1 MKNLLAILSI
11 HVLRIPRST
20 TLLLFLWLVIGA
32 CNPPDLNGGATDTP
46 DNGSVP
52 ASATAPESPTP
63 SPMAILVASPES
75 DANLTSEVEDVLVEF
90 GENNGLLVEKR
101 EGLASTDLPDG
112 LRIVVAL
119 PPDPGIVDLAASAPQ
134 VQFVAVGIPGLQP
147 GGNLTVIES
156 AGGKP
161 EHVGFMAG
169 VTAAIITQDWRVG
182 VISVSDTEEG
192 QLARESFITG
202 VRYYCG
208 LCQQTYPPY
217 YEYPLFVEMPAEA
230 SAEQWRASADQLL
243 SSAVTTVYVAPGV
256 GDGSLLEYIAQS
268 GAAIIGSVPPPE
280 GFGANWIATIQ
291 ADFREGLQST
301 LASVLAGQTGDSVEV
316 SLNFL
321 FVNPDWLSIGRLTYI
336 NTILDDLLAG
346 YILPVEP

>member
-1 MKNLLAILSI
+1 MKNLAAVLPK
-11 HVLRIPRST
+11 HMLRIPRPT
-20 TLLLFLWLVIGA
+20 YLILFLCLSLGA
-32 CNPPDLNGGATDTP
+32 CNATDLNGRATDTP
-46 DNGSVP
+46 ENGSVP
-52 ASATAPESPTP
+52 ASATAPESPAP

-75 DANLTSEVEDVLVEF
+75 DAKLAAEVEEVLTEF
-90 GENNGLLVEKR
+90 GKNNSLLVEKWD
-101 EGLASTDLPDG
+101 GLASTDLPDG

-119 PPDPGIVDLAASAPQ
+119 SPDPGIIDLAASAPQ
-134 VQFVAVGIPGLQP
+134 VQFVTIGIAGVQP
-147 GGNLTVIES
+147 GGNLTVIQS

-169 VTAAIITQDWRVG
+169 ITAAIITDDWRVG
-182 VISVSDTEEG
+182 VISISDTEQG

-208 LCQQTYPPY
+208 LCPQAYPPY
-217 YEYPLFVEMPAEA
+217 YEYPLFVEGPAGA

-256 GDGSLLEYIAQS
+256 GDTSLLEYLAQS

-280 GFGANWIATIQ
+280 ELEVNWVATIQ
-291 ADFREGLQST
+291 VDFRTALQNT
-301 LASVLAGQTGDSVEV
+301 LASVLAEQKGESVE
-316 SLNFL
+316 LGLEFL
-321 FVNPDWLSIGRLTYI
+321 FVNPEWLSIGRLTYI